1 MGCFRLSATL
11 LVFCTGETVL
21 DFWYFFLGYSF
32 LVNSPVCIDT
42 NFCVYT
48 VCAYI
53 LAQLLVV
60 DWREGAVGRI
70 GERLV
75 SHTNEDS
82 KISFLSTNESTCRHR
97 ACVFVPAMLLIKTLC
112 YYLNLCYHLN
122 LTYYYR
128 VNVQASG
135 FHGHGQQKAPQ
146 GARGYYGCLQ
156 VLSYWFY

>member
-32 LVNSPVCIDT
+32 LVNSPVCINT

-82 KISFLSTNESTCRHR
+82 KELIFQHHRVNLR

-112 YYLNLCYHLN
+112 
-122 LTYYYR
+122 
-128 VNVQASG
+128 
-135 FHGHGQQKAPQ
+135 
-146 GARGYYGCLQ
+146 
-156 VLSYWFY
+156 